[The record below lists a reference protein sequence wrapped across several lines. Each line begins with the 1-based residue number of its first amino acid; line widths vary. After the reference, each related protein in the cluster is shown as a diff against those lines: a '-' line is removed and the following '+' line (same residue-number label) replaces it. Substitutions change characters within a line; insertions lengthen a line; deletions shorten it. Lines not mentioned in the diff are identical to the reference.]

1 MKFLKHYAIVV
12 LIISLLLTGCLGVAG
27 EPFHPT
33 LKRMQE
39 EHQLEHLAQELLIGH
54 GDLKTCMFT
63 MWYFTKPDAPPIEQ
77 AKNVCKN
84 IITSMDEWEYNT
96 VIEEIE
102 KELEKVKE
110 AEPVICT
117 GNCV

>member
-1 MKFLKHYAIVV
+1 MKFLKHYAICV
-12 LIISLLLTGCLGVAG
+12 LIISLILSGCSGVAG
-27 EPFHPT
+27 ESF
-33 LKRMQE
+33 QDIVE
-39 EHQLEHLAQELLIGH
+39 EAKFDILAEDVLSGH

-84 IITSMDEWEYNT
+84 IITSMDEWEFNT

-102 KELEKVKE
+102 KELEKKE
-110 AEPVICT
+110 VEPVICV
-117 GNCV
+117 GNCI